1 VVSQPVAPSSGFPGA
16 QFRNLSR
23 VDNSGIELSG
33 TYRVITRPSF
43 SWEINGNIATNGDRI
58 RDLRGIANVVA
69 NPGVEGQ
76 RTRG

>member
-16 QFRNLSR
+16 QFRNLGR

-33 TYRVITRPSF
+33 TYHVITRPSF